1 MLINN
6 DNFALE
12 PLVVSFMSSFIVVTL
27 TSRTILKNNDE
38 TEHPFLG
45 TDFNEI
51 VYSIL
56 ILSMISL
63 LLIVLR
69 DYLTLPKILTIKKEN
84 QQKWM

>member
-1 MLINN
+1 
-6 DNFALE
+6 
-12 PLVVSFMSSFIVVTL
+12 MSSFIVVTL
-27 TSRTILKNNDE
+27 TSRTILKNNNE

-56 ILSMISL
+56 STILL